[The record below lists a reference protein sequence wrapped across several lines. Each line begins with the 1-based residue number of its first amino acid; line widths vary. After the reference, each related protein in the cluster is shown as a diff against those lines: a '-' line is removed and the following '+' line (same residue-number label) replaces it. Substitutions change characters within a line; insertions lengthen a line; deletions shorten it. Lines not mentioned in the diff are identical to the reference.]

1 MFWSLVYVLTRRMV
15 DLMVQRAR
23 GSTARD
29 LELLVLRHEVAVLR
43 RQVAR
48 PALQP
53 ADRVLL
59 AALPRVLAR
68 ERWGAFFVHPATLL
82 RWHRDLVAKRWTYTH
97 KRPGRPSTRA
107 EVRRLILR
115 LAAENSGW
123 GHRRIQGELL
133 GLGYRVSAATV
144 WRILHAAGV
153 DPAPRRAGQ
162 SWAKF
167 LRAQAASLVAVG
179 FFTVD
184 TVWLT
189 QVYLFFCIEI
199 ATRRA
204 RIVGVTKHPT
214 GERVT
219 HAARNLR
226 RGGYTTLRNQ
236 LRNDPGLRT
245 FSHKRSR

>member
-1 MFWSLVYVLTRRMV
+1 MVL
-15 DLMVQRAR
+15 RAR
-23 GSTARD
+23 GCSARD
-29 LELLVLRHEVAVLR
+29 VELLVLRHEVSVLR

-59 AALPRVLAR
+59 AALSR
-68 ERWGAFFVHPATLL
+68 ERWGAFFVRPATLL
-82 RWHRDLVAKRWTYTH
+82 RWHRDLVARRWTYPR

-107 EVRRLILR
+107 GVRRLILR

-167 LRAQAASLVAVG
+167 LRAQAASLVAVD

-189 QVYLFFCIEI
+189 
-199 ATRRA
+199 
-204 RIVGVTKHPT
+204 
-214 GERVT
+214 
-219 HAARNLR
+219 
-226 RGGYTTLRNQ
+226 
-236 LRNDPGLRT
+236 
-245 FSHKRSR
+245 